1 MANERVSKFIFG
13 DSIKPVSYYEEKYA
27 PRKLKE
33 GAVVTRYAPSP
44 TGKVHMGHLYS
55 SLIGK
60 KLAHDTGGIY
70 YLRIEDTDKKR
81 EVVNGAR
88 DIVHDLKHFA
98 ITFDEGMIDENEEI
112 GSYGP
117 YLQSKRKEIYHAY
130 IQDLLLKGKAYVSFV
145 TPVELEEIRKKQE
158 NKKERI
164 GYYGK
169 YAKDRFLKEE
179 EVLERLEKGEPFT
192 IRFLSQGDFEKK
204 VVIKDLVK
212 GKVVMPENDMDTVIM
227 KADGL
232 PTYHFAHAVD
242 DHLMRTTHVIRGDE
256 WLSSVPIHVEL
267 FQAISAEIPRYAHIS
282 PLMKEEGGVRRKL
295 SKRKDPEAAVSF
307 YEEEGI
313 PKEAVTTYLMTVA
326 NSNFEEFLMHNKD
339 KTIDDFTFDFQKM
352 SKSGAMFDLEKLK
365 NISRN
370 YLSTLKATT
379 IYENLLAFTSKYD
392 KEFFDLISKYKKETI
407 AILNIEREQK
417 KPRKDFYAYGD
428 IKNQIWYMYDE
439 LFMPQCYAWNT
450 ISDKEEIIDILSV
463 YVDKYYDPSDDEETW
478 FAKLKDLAE
487 EFGYAREVKEYKQ
500 NMDAY
505 KGHIG
510 DISMVLRV
518 CLTSLAMTPNL
529 YDIVKI
535 LGKER
540 ILKRIDLL
548 KKA

>member
-1 MANERVSKFIFG
+1 MANEKVSKLIF
-13 DSIKPVSYYEEKYA
+13 DDKVKPVSYYEEKYV
-27 PRKLKE
+27 PRNLKE
-33 GAVVTRYAPSP
+33 GAIVTRYAPSP

-55 SLIGK
+55 SLIGQK
-60 KLAHDTGGIY
+60 IAHDTGGVY
-70 YLRIEDTDKKR
+70 FLRIEDTDKKR
-81 EVVNGAR
+81 EVSNGVES
-88 DIVHDLKHFA
+88 IVHDLKHFH
-98 ITFDEGMIDENEEI
+98 ITFDEGMMGENQET

-117 YLQSKRKEIYHAY
+117 YLQSNRKEIYHAY
-130 IQDLLLKGKAYVSFV
+130 IRDLLLKGKAYVSFV
-145 TPVELEEIRKKQE
+145 TSEELEEIRKKQE
-158 NKKERI
+158 SKKERI

-179 EVLERLEKGEPFT
+179 EIIERIQKGEPFT
-192 IRFLSQGDFEKK
+192 IRYLSQGDFEKK

-212 GKVVMPENDMDTVIM
+212 GKVVMPENDIDTVIM

-242 DHLMRTTHVIRGDE
+242 DHLMKTTHVIRGDE

-267 FQAISAEIPRYAHIS
+267 FKAIGANIPKYAHIS
-282 PLMKEEGGVRRKL
+282 PLMKEENGVRRKL
-295 SKRKDPEAAVSF
+295 SKRKDPEAAVRF

-313 PKEAVTTYLMTVA
+313 PVEAVTTYLMTVA
-326 NSNFEEFLMHNKD
+326 NSNFEEFLIYNKD
-339 KTIDDFTFDFQKM
+339 KTIDDFTFDFKKM

-379 IYENLLAFTSKYD
+379 IYEQLLHFASQYD
-392 KEFFDLISKYKKETI
+392 KEFFALISKYKEETI

-417 KPRKDFYAYGD
+417 KPRKDFYAYSD

-439 LFMPQCYAWNT
+439 LFTPNMYEWGTIADKKEILNILNT
-450 ISDKEEIIDILSV
+450 YLE
-463 YVDKYYDPSDDEETW
+463 KYYDASFDEPTW
-478 FAKLKDLAE
+478 FLKLKDLAE

-500 NMDAY
+500 NPEAF

-518 CLTSLAMTPNL
+518 ALTSKAMTPNL
-529 YDIVKI
+529 YDIIQI

-548 KKA
+548 K